1 MTAELIV
8 FAVALFGVMG
18 GLMLER
24 MRVRIDGPAAAGGN
38 VLALPS
44 RGRWSLAAPAKVE
57 GNRELRLVN
66 DARFVQRRLLSDNL
80 EQVII
85 ALDRMIG
92 ELELD
97 WRVLARVELTEIIDV
112 SDADTRAAISGQCVD
127 LLIVSGT
134 LMPLAAVEYQALGQ
148 IREDN
153 VIRAAIKREAL
164 RRADIGYIE
173 VRADTSPEA
182 LFRMVQRLAAGAS
195 PLLRAE
201 AEFEPDTAIAA

>member
-1 MTAELIV
+1 
-8 FAVALFGVMG
+8 MG
-18 GLMLER
+18 GLFLER
-24 MRVRIDGPAAAGGN
+24 MRVRIDGPAVAAD
-38 VLALPS
+38 LPTLPTLPTW
-44 RGRWSLAAPAKVE
+44 RRQAMAAPAPS
-57 GNRELRLVN
+57 GGRELRLVN

-92 ELELD
+92 ELDLD

-112 SDADTRAAISGQCVD
+112 SDTETRAAIGGQCVD
-127 LLIVSGT
+127 LLIISGT

-153 VIRAAIKREAL
+153 VVRAAIKREAL

-173 VRADTSPEA
+173 VRADTSPED
-182 LFRMVQRLAAGAS
+182 LFRMVQRLAAGIS
-195 PLLRAE
+195 PVLRA
-201 AEFEPDTAIAA
+201 AADQSIAA